1 MFRPTGDAPARAN
14 RIAAILEAAGHRIS
28 MRPVPRT
35 PVALYR
41 VIRDSPEVVHSCGS
55 GSWRAGRLAARLTG
69 AAVVFDALAG
79 TDGSEPRYRR
89 LVRDG
94 SQGRRGG
101 AVLVEEAGRAR
112 EIRSALG
119 LDYLPPVVGASSSG
133 GDGAAVLTAVY
144 QRLPH
149 LSPMPPSLGRSRLR
163 ERRAALGGARRET
176 VRRAGF
182 SHPLAL
188 AAYLRGRWLLSRGRK
203 AEAMLALGRARRGDR
218 RRVVYGLQL
227 VRALREAG
235 SLEDAGRELTLLAG
249 QIGEGDAW
257 GLAEMAEVG
266 LGFARLGMQAD
277 ARAIVRK
284 LELIGEQGNGLS
296 AEAWARAAL
305 VWVACGELGTGR
317 DRASRAAAVAPR
329 APRPRPPL
337 RWRWSAAA
345 SSRGRSSLRGSP
357 V

>member
-1 MFRPTGDAPARAN
+1 MFRPTWDARARAN
-14 RIAAILEAAGHRIS
+14 RIAAILEAAGHRVS
-28 MRPVPRT
+28 LRPVPRT

-79 TDGSEPRYRR
+79 TDGSEPRHRR

-119 LDYLPPVVGASSSG
+119 LDYLPPVVGAPSSG

-149 LSPMPPSLGRSRLR
+149 LSPMLPSLGRSRLAR
-163 ERRAALGGARRET
+163 EEGGAGWRSPRDRPARRLQPPP
-176 VRRAGF
+176 RAGRL
-182 SHPLAL
+182 SARPLA
-188 AAYLRGRWLLSRGRK
+188 AVPWPQGG
-203 AEAMLALGRARRGDR
+203 
-218 RRVVYGLQL
+218 
-227 VRALREAG
+227 
-235 SLEDAGRELTLLAG
+235 
-249 QIGEGDAW
+249 GDA
-257 GLAEMAEVG
+257 
-266 LGFARLGMQAD
+266 
-277 ARAIVRK
+277 
-284 LELIGEQGNGLS
+284 
-296 AEAWARAAL
+296 
-305 VWVACGELGTGR
+305 
-317 DRASRAAAVAPR
+317 
-329 APRPRPPL
+329 RPRPGAPG
-337 RWRWSAAA
+337 RSAAGDLRPPA
-345 SSRGRSSLRGSP
+345 GQSSARGGL